1 MKPFRL
7 LLAAPFLLA
16 SSPALAVST
25 GPLTAS
31 TTIAFACDM
40 TLPGNIVMTP
50 VDASTS
56 SGSDTMPYAQNA
68 GTTYTLSA
76 LTVTH
81 PASAP
86 LVVGSLT
93 FVDKDATQVVTNSS
107 ESTTAAG
114 NIVGVESG
122 TGTIVASVVDTVLAA
137 GDYTIAGT
145 ITCSE
150 SP

>member
-1 MKPFRL
+1 
-7 LLAAPFLLA
+7 
-16 SSPALAVST
+16 
-25 GPLTAS
+25 
-31 TTIAFACDM
+31 
-40 TLPGNIVMTP
+40 
-50 VDASTS
+50 
-56 SGSDTMPYAQNA
+56 MPYAQNA

-81 PASAP
+81 PAGSP

-93 FVDKDATQVVTNSS
+93 FTDKDAAQVVTNSS
-107 ESTTAAG
+107 ESTTASG
-114 NIVGVESG
+114 NIIDVESG
-122 TGTIVASVVDTVLAA
+122 TGTISASVVDTVLAA

>member
-1 MKPFRL
+1 MKPLRL

-31 TTIAFACDM
+31 TTIAYACDM

-81 PASAP
+81 PVDSP

-93 FVDKDATQVVTNSS
+93 FTDKDATQVVTNSS
-107 ESTTAAG
+107 ESTTASG
-114 NIVGVESG
+114 NIVSVESG
-122 TGTIVASVVDTVLAA
+122 TGTISASVVDTVLAA